1 MNVPVFNLQRA
12 RERIAEPLAE
22 RWHRILEDTAFV
34 GGQEVEEFERAFA
47 GFLGAAGCVGVG
59 NGTDALT
66 LALRA
71 LDLGPEDE
79 VLVPAFTFFA
89 TWESVVLAGGR
100 PVAVDIDPE
109 TYLLDLEAAARAVG
123 KRTVGMVGVHLYG
136 CPMTIDAV
144 DAFCGEHGLWFV
156 EDAAQAHGASIGGR
170 SVGTLGRLAAW
181 SFYPSK
187 NLGCFGDGGAVTSDD
202 PELLERVR
210 RLANHGQTGRYEHAL
225 VGTNSRLDALQAAVL
240 NCRLPLL
247 DDDNRRRGEIVE
259 QYRSRLA
266 KHGLVFQ
273 EIPESGQS
281 AWHLA
286 TVRSSERDGLVA
298 WLREGGIG
306 SAIHYPRAIPE
317 QPVLEGTTMAHEVPE
332 ASRAGREVV
341 SLPLFPELTD
351 EEVATV
357 CDAVEGFFERRS
369 QAR

>member
-22 RWHRILEDTAFV
+22 RWQRILENTAFV
-34 GGQEVEEFERAFA
+34 GGQEVEEFEMAFA
-47 GFLGAAGCVGVG
+47 DFLGAAGCVGVG

-66 LALRA
+66 VALRA

-89 TWESVVLAGGR
+89 TWESVALAGAR

-109 TYLLDLEAAARAVG
+109 TYLLDLESAQRALG
-123 KRTVGMVGVHLYG
+123 ERTVGMVGVHLYG
-136 CPMTIDAV
+136 CPMAIDAV
-144 DAFCGEHGLWFV
+144 DAFCREHDLWFV
-156 EDAAQAHGASIGGR
+156 EDAAQAHGASINGR

-187 NLGCFGDGGAVTSDD
+187 NLGCFGDGGAVTSEDR
-202 PELLERVR
+202 ELLERVR
-210 RLANHGQTGRYEHAL
+210 RLANHGQTGRYEHVA

-247 DDDNRRRGEIVE
+247 EDDNRRRGEIVG

-273 EIPESGQS
+273 EIPENGRS

-286 TVRSSERDGLVA
+286 TVRLPERDELVA
-298 WLREGGIG
+298 WLRERGVG

-317 QPVLEGTTMAHEVPE
+317 QPVLQGTAMARDVPE
-332 ASRAGREVV
+332 ASRAAREVV

-351 EEVATV
+351 DEVAAV
-357 CDAVEGFFERRS
+357 CDAVEGFFERRA